1 MVGGRIRVLIAED
14 QQLIRQAVG
23 ALLVGDLI
31 EIVGEAGDG
40 LVAVDMAGV
49 IQPDV
54 VLMDIAMPK
63 LDGIEATRRIKRLA
77 PKVRVLMLTSTVSER
92 QAADA
97 VAAGAD
103 GYALKLLGRDELMA
117 AMARVRAGTTY
128 LAPGLDAAKV
138 REMVEEQSFERPVAL
153 TAREREVV
161 RLIAQGMS
169 NREIAD
175 ALNVAFKTA
184 DAHRTNAMQKLGVH
198 NSAELATYAI
208 RLGLIE

>member
-1 MVGGRIRVLIAED
+1 MLGGRIRILIAED
-14 QQLIRQAVG
+14 HQLIRQALG
-23 ALLVGDLI
+23 ALLLGEQV

-40 LVAVDMAGV
+40 LAAVDLAGA

-63 LDGIEATRRIKRLA
+63 LDGVEATRRIKRLA
-77 PKVRVLMLTSTVSER
+77 PKVPVLMLTSTASER

-97 VAAGAD
+97 LAAGAD
-103 GYALKLLGRDELMA
+103 GYALKMLGREELMA
-117 AMARVRAGTTY
+117 ALAQVRAGKTY
-128 LAPGLDAAKV
+128 LAPGLDATKV
-138 REMVEEQSFERPVAL
+138 RDLVDELSFDQRVAL

-169 NREIAD
+169 NREIAG

-208 RLGLIE
+208 RHGLIE